1 MTSQKIL
8 NMSDKDYR
16 AADGVANSELKLIEN
31 SQSDYV
37 WSKNAPVDATKNEA
51 AQLGTALHCKL
62 LEPERYD
69 DLVLVASVK
78 GRTTKAF
85 QEMQADNPNNIV
97 LTPDEAEKINI
108 MAASVAAHPSASA
121 IINALGDCESS
132 IFATDP
138 ETGVLLKC
146 RPDKDCVK
154 SLGALVDVKT
164 TAIIDDWRAKDSL
177 GNNLRWVNPLFA
189 YGYGHQAAFYLYVAS
204 LHYGFDI
211 NKFTFVVVSKSIS
224 MGKYPVGVFSVTRQ
238 ELQAWGFWDR
248 MLDNIEKYQMCHET
262 NAWVA
267 EEGFSFEII
276 HDDNVDGEVKVTF
289 EGDENA

>member
-1 MTSQKIL
+1 MMTSQKIL
-8 NMSDKDYR
+8 NMPDKDYR
-16 AADGVANSELKLIEN
+16 AAEGVANSELKLIEN
-31 SQSDYV
+31 SQSDYI
-37 WSKNAPVDATKNEA
+37 WSKNAPVDATNNES

-108 MAASVAAHPSASA
+108 MAASVSVHPSASA
-121 IINALGDCESS
+121 IINATGDCESS

-164 TAIIDDWRAKDSL
+164 TAVIDDWRAKDSF
-177 GNNLRWVNPLFA
+177 GNNLRWKNPLFA
-189 YGYGHQAAFYLYVAS
+189 YDYGHQAAFYLYTAG

-211 NKFTFVVVSKSIS
+211 NKFIFVVVSKSIS

-262 NAWVA
+262 NTWIA

-276 HDDNVDGEVKVTF
+276 HDDNVDDVEVTF
-289 EGDENA
+289 EGDN